1 MELFPPFFFFPP
13 PSSSESYASA
23 FTLSMAFFLASS
35 TALLASSSSLAFFAA
50 ASLLA
55 LTSANL
61 AISLLYSSVSPASCL
76 LRYAA
81 AFSSFSFSSRSF
93 LVIGTSSATTAV
105 PRSFIFIMRG
115 FVPPPPPILGFS
127 TSINPSSPFGLYSFS
142 THSPSSSSSSSP
154 TDMSATRRPTS
165 MASLSNSFCASSTEP
180 LSASS
185 SPPPPSP
192 SSASARRFWR
202 AASNSARRALRCSI
216 SSAETA
222 ANRLPEPRPPPRLP
236 FPRAMVEKIS
246 EKISFCFERWRG
258 VRLFVVR

>member
-35 TALLASSSSLAFFAA
+35 AALLASSSSLAFFAA

-115 FVPPPPPILGFS
+115 FVPPPPLYWDFPPRSIPRVLSVCIPSPPI
-127 TSINPSSPFGLYSFS
+127 
-142 THSPSSSSSSSP
+142 
-154 TDMSATRRPTS
+154 
-165 MASLSNSFCASSTEP
+165 
-180 LSASS
+180 
-185 SPPPPSP
+185 PPPPP
-192 SSASARRFWR
+192 PRHLQRTCR
-202 AASNSARRALRCSI
+202 PRDVRRAWPPSPTPSPRRRRSHCRRRRHRLLLRRH
-216 SSAETA
+216 
-222 ANRLPEPRPPPRLP
+222 RLRPGVFGGPRRI
-236 FPRAMVEKIS
+236 R
-246 EKISFCFERWRG
+246 RG
-258 VRLFVVR
+258 GRCVVRFLRRRRRRIVCRSRVPRRVCLFLGPW